1 MTDEPVPDLRRLFA
15 EAQAHHHAGRLAEAQ
30 ALYADIVGH
39 DPVHGDALNL
49 LGTALAQRGQSEQA
63 VYFIRRATRA
73 APDRAPYHVN
83 LGVVL
88 TALGRYDEAKAAFER
103 AIKAEPNF
111 VEAYYNLGNLLKQME
126 LPEAALLAYE
136 QARTLDP
143 KRTDILINM
152 GNVFYDTGRLDE
164 AAEMFNAAIYADP
177 LTPGATRALINL
189 GNTFRRMGDAEHAV
203 QAYDLALGR
212 DDSGGLR
219 IKRAT
224 TLPVV
229 AQSWDHIRAIRYEFE
244 MNVRDLLASDI
255 TVRNPTFETST
266 TNFFLAYHGM
276 DDRRLQELTA
286 QLHLKSCPDLDFTA
300 AHVGL
305 ANRKKRDGKLRVG
318 FVSAFFRRHS
328 VGRLMEELIANLPKD
343 EFEIVI
349 VTQAGPRDPVAR
361 RIESAADTLIKL
373 PEGFWPA
380 REAIA
385 AAECDILIYPEIGM
399 DVRSY
404 FMAFARLAPVQ
415 AVMWGHPD
423 TTGIPNLDWFVSSD
437 LIEGE
442 GTEAHYSERLYRLK
456 TLPTRY
462 ARPEIPQDPRSRA
475 SFGLDPDRHIY
486 LCQQSVIKHHP
497 DLDVMIGEILR
508 GDPKGEVV
516 LLEGAV
522 RHWSDQV
529 KARMAASIPDVEAR
543 VRALPRMSPEDFIA
557 LTAAA
562 DVIFDAPHW
571 SGGNTSFEAFALG
584 KPVATHAGEFMRGRV
599 TLGQYRV
606 MGLGDEFAG
615 ADPIA
620 AASIALRLGT
630 DVDYRRDAESR
641 VAGAAES
648 LWDDAAA
655 SDQFAA
661 FLRFA
666 HARAIG

>member
-1 MTDEPVPDLRRLFA
+1 MTDTASSDLRRLFA

-30 ALYADIVGH
+30 GLYAEIVGV
-39 DPVHGDALNL
+39 DPKHGDALNL
-49 LGTALAQRGQSEQA
+49 LGTVLAQRGNSEQA
-63 VYFIRRATRA
+63 VFFMRRATQA
-73 APDRAPYHVN
+73 EPARAPYHVN

-88 TALGRYDEAKAAFER
+88 TALGRYDEAKACFDR
-103 AIKAEPNF
+103 ALKADDKF
-111 VEAYYNLGNLLKQME
+111 TDAYYNLGNLLKQME
-126 LPEAALLAYE
+126 LPDAALLAYE

-143 KRTDILINM
+143 KRTDILVNM
-152 GNVFYDTGRLDE
+152 GNILYETGRLDE

-177 LTPGATRALINL
+177 KAPRATRALINL
-189 GNTFRRMGDAEHAV
+189 GNTFRRMGDAERAG
-203 QAYDLALGR
+203 QAYDLALAR
-212 DDSGGLR
+212 DDSDGLR

-229 AQSWDHIRAIRYEFE
+229 MASWDHIRAVRYDLE
-244 MNVRDLLASDI
+244 MNLRDLLARDV
-255 TVRNPTFETST
+255 TVCNPTFETST
-266 TNFFLAYHGM
+266 TNFFLAYHGE

-286 QLHLKSCPDLDFTA
+286 QLHLKSCHDLAWTA
-300 AHVGL
+300 PHIG
-305 ANRKKRDGKLRVG
+305 KRREGKIRVG

-328 VGRLMEELIANLPKD
+328 IGRLMEELIANLAKD

-349 VTQAGPRDPVAR
+349 VTQPGPRDPVAR
-361 RIESAADTLIKL
+361 RIEGAADTVIKL

-380 REAIA
+380 RDAIA
-385 AAECDILIYPEIGM
+385 AAACDILIYPEIGM

-404 FMAFARLAPVQ
+404 FLAFARLAPVQ

-442 GTEAHYSERLYRLK
+442 GAEAHYSEKLYRLK

-462 ARPEIPQDPRSRA
+462 ARPEIPAVLRSRD
-475 SFGLDPDRHIY
+475 SFGLAADKTIY

-497 DLDVMIGEILR
+497 DLDVMIAEILR

-522 RHWSDQV
+522 SHWSDQV
-529 KARMAASIPDVEAR
+529 RDRMRAGIPDVAGR
-543 VRALPRMSPEDFIA
+543 VRVIPRMGPDDFIA

-562 DVIFDAPHW
+562 DVVFDAPHW

-584 KPVATHAGEFMRGRV
+584 KAVATHAGTFMRGRV
-599 TLGQYRV
+599 TLGQYRA
-606 MGLGDEFAG
+606 MGMGDEFARTDIIETARLALHLGLDKDFRKTAETRLAVG
-615 ADPIA
+615 AQK
-620 AASIALRLGT
+620 
-630 DVDYRRDAESR
+630 
-641 VAGAAES
+641 
-648 LWDDAAA
+648 LWDDPQA
-655 SDQFAA
+655 SAEFAA

-666 HARAIG
+666 HQQAIG